1 MKLHRIEGKPEWAA
15 VAQQRRDYWQRV
27 AARTGGVVTPGNF
40 FTVSGFALAAVGL
53 WAIADGQYWAG
64 LALLLV
70 GRFFDIVDGAVA
82 DWTGT
87 KSPLGELLDA
97 GFDKL
102 ITIAA
107 LIVLFAAH
115 LAPWFVVLG
124 LVLPHLIIAFLAGIA
139 ASRGK
144 RLHPSLLGKLSMAL
158 VWGGLS
164 GLVLLHALDIVETT
178 VAVAAVYTFIV
189 ASIILGL
196 GALAGYVKAARA

>member
-15 VAQQRRDYWQRV
+15 VARQRRDYWQRV

-40 FTVSGFALAAVGL
+40 FTVSGFVLAAAGL
-53 WAIADGQYWAG
+53 WAIASEQYWPG

-70 GRFFDIVDGAVA
+70 GRFFDVVDGAVA

-102 ITIAA
+102 ITIAT
-107 LIVLFAAH
+107 LIVLLTSH
-115 LAPWFVVLG
+115 LAPWFVVLA
-124 LVLPHLIIAFLAGIA
+124 LLLPHLIIAILAGIA
-139 ASRGK
+139 TSRGK

-164 GLVLLHALDIVETT
+164 GLVLLHALAITETT
-178 VAVAAVYTFIV
+178 IAVATVYTFIV
-189 ASIILGL
+189 ASVILGL
-196 GALAGYVKAARA
+196 GALAGYIKAARA